1 MSTTILQ
8 LSTRIAFIG
17 AGNMA
22 SALASGLIH
31 HGLGAEQLLAIDPSE
46 EARQRMHDRLGVRT
60 AAAPDATLAEMDLV
74 VWAVKPQSFA
84 AAARLVA
91 PHVANTAQLSI
102 MAGIRLHDLAQATQA
117 ARIVRCMPNTPAL
130 IGHGMTALFAPAGLT
145 PADRNLAE
153 AVMRCAGDTLWV
165 EREEQLDAVT
175 ALSGSGP
182 AYVFYFLEAMQEAG
196 AELGLSTA
204 QARQLAQQ
212 TFAGATALAAG
223 SDEPLATLRQRVTS
237 KGGTTFAAITAME
250 QAGVQHAFVQAMH
263 AACMRAKELG
273 DEFGRG

>member
-8 LSTRIAFIG
+8 PSTRIAFIG

-31 HGLGAEQLLAIDPSE
+31 HGLGPEQLLAIDPSE

-60 AAAPDATLAEMDLV
+60 AAAPDATLAETDLV

-182 AYVFYFLEAMQEAG
+182 AYVFYFLEAMQQAG
-196 AELGLSTA
+196 AELGLGAA

-237 KGGTTFAAITAME
+237 KGGTTFAAITAMD
-250 QAGVQHAFVQAMH
+250 QAGVQDAFMQAMH
-263 AACMRAKELG
+263 AACTRAKELG